1 MSHRKNPDFRRSG
14 FTLIEMLVAIG
25 ILVVLATLA
34 VAVVPK
40 VQERAKASRGG
51 DQLHGWYLEAKQMSV
66 RDRAL
71 RGVRLLIDPNTM
83 LATSALYIQQPDTFT
98 GGAIQF
104 DNPTIAGANPFKASF
119 LGVDITGGLSSGL
132 AANDPLWPIQPGD
145 FLQVQG
151 GVSHRITTVVGPT
164 ATTPAYILTSPTAQY
179 PYASQLWDAVNL
191 PPAPAPNYVTFDYI
205 VIRQPRPIIG
215 EPVLYFPN
223 NVAVDFT
230 TNTPTSMHS
239 IPDWTAATITPSG
252 LSFDILFTPS
262 GTLTGSIGESFNKV
276 ILWVRDYTQDL
287 DQPGEQPLIVIFSRT
302 GRTGGFPVN
311 TNQGLYPPGNPALF
325 PYYYVLDPRATG
337 F

>member
-1 MSHRKNPDFRRSG
+1 MSHRKNPGFRHSG

-83 LATSALYIQQPDTFT
+83 LATSALYIQQPDSLT
-98 GGAIQF
+98 GGQCAV
-104 DNPTIAGANPFKASF
+104 DTTNPAVLNHAVFQPFQGQPA
-119 LGVDITGGLSSGL
+119 LDVTGGQGGITALY
-132 AANDPLWPIQPGD
+132 PIQPGD
-145 FLQVQG
+145 YLQIQG
-151 GVSHRITTVVGPT
+151 GPAHLIQSVDVLNNGVFTVTPIWGTTTTTPQGTAPPGPT
-164 ATTPAYILTSPTAQY
+164 T
-179 PYASQLWDAVNL
+179 
-191 PPAPAPNYVTFDYI
+191 NYTI
-205 VIRQPRPIIG
+205 IRIPRPIIG
-215 EPVLYFPN
+215 EPVLYFPD

-239 IPDWTAATITPSG
+239 IPDWTAATITPTG

-276 ILWVRDYTQDL
+276 ILWVRDYTQDP